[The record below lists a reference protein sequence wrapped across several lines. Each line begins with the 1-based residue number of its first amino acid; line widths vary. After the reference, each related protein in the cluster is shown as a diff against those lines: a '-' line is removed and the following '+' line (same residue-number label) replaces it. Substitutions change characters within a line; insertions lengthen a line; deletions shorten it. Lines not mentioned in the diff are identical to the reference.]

1 MAKIRKHASP
11 LFKVRSKVNS
21 EVFYSSV
28 DFPDKVIENKT
39 FMGVKKTPT
48 DKTLHYML
56 KQNMV
61 RVSNE

>member
-1 MAKIRKHASP
+1 MKKLDFKSP
-11 LFKVRSKVNS
+11 LYKVKSKVNS
-21 EVFYSSV
+21 DTYYTSK
-28 DFPDKVIENKT
+28 DFPEKIIEGKS
-39 FMGVKKTPT
+39 FIGVKKTPT

>member
-1 MAKIRKHASP
+1 VK
-11 LFKVRSKVNS
+11 SKVNS
-21 EVFYSSV
+21 DTYYTSK
-28 DFPDKVIENKT
+28 DFPEKIIEGKS
-39 FMGVKKTPT
+39 FIGVKKTPT